1 MRQSKILIPTL
12 RELPQDVEV
21 LSHQMLLRGG
31 FIRQISSGIYAY
43 LPLAFRVLE
52 KIKGIIKKELQ
63 GIGAQEMAMP
73 HLVPAD
79 IWEKTGRIET
89 WGEQLYRL
97 QDRNE
102 RLQLLGAT
110 NEEVFSQLIADEVNS
125 YKRLP
130 INLFQIRSKFRDEKR
145 PRHGLLQAREFLM
158 QDAYSFHLTSE
169 SLNETYREYDGAYQ
183 RILTACGLSYRGV
196 MGDNELMGGKESKEF
211 MALSEIG
218 EDVVCFSTESDYA
231 ANLEVATSLYT
242 KKMAQ
247 ASFLPLTK
255 ASTPK
260 ITKIA
265 EIGDF
270 FQVPLEKVMKS
281 RLYYGDEAPI
291 MVVVRG
297 DHEINELK
305 LKRFLQV
312 QILRS
317 ATPEEAQ
324 QLIGADFGFL
334 GPVSLPEEV
343 KLYGDFAVQDM
354 DNAIAGANETD
365 YHLINVNSG
374 RDFTPEAYGD
384 LRYVLEGDPAP
395 DGQGVLAFARGI
407 ELGHIFK
414 LGTRYSEIFDAT
426 VLDETGQYVP
436 VEMGSYGL
444 GVSRMLA
451 AIVEQ
456 HGDSEGISWPRNIAP
471 FDLHIV
477 QMSMGDEIQ
486 TTLTNELEEQLTE
499 HGYEVLVD
507 DRKERAGVKFVDA
520 DLIGCPLRITV
531 GKKAMDNIVEVKLK
545 RTGAMLEIRKEEL
558 LDTIPILLTSAEAD

>member
-31 FIRQISSGIYAY
+31 FIRQVSSGVYAY

-52 KIKGIIKKELQ
+52 KIKGIIRKELQ

-73 HLVPAD
+73 HLVPGD
-79 IWEKTGRIET
+79 IWEKTGRLTT
-89 WGEQLYRL
+89 WGEQLYHL

-110 NEEVFSQLIADEVNS
+110 NEEVFTQLIADEVNS

-158 QDAYSFHLTSE
+158 QDAYSFHLTQP
-169 SLNETYREYDGAYQ
+169 SLNETYHQYEEAYK
-183 RILTACGLSYRGV
+183 RILTACGLSYRWV
-196 MGDNELMGGKESKEF
+196 IGDNELMGGKESKEF
-211 MALSEIG
+211 MALSDMG
-218 EDVVCFSTESDYA
+218 EDVVCFSTDSDYA

-242 KKMAQ
+242 KKLAQ

-255 ASTPK
+255 ESTPK
-260 ITKIA
+260 RTKITEIA
-265 EIGDF
+265 EF
-270 FQVPLEKVMKS
+270 FQVPVDKVIKS
-281 RLYYGDEAPI
+281 RLYYGDDVPI

-324 QLIGADFGFL
+324 QVIGADFGFL
-334 GPVSLPEEV
+334 GPVALPEEV

-365 YHLINVNSG
+365 YHLFNVNSG
-374 RDFTPEAYGD
+374 RDFTPIAYGD

-414 LGTRYSEIFDAT
+414 LGTHYSEIFDAT

-456 HGDSEGISWPRNIAP
+456 HADSEGISWPRNIAP

-477 QMSMGDEIQ
+477 QMNMEDEFQ
-486 TTLTNELEEQLTE
+486 TALTQELETNLAE
-499 HGYEVLVD
+499 HGYEILVD

-545 RTGAMLEIRKEEL
+545 RTGAMVEVRKEEL
-558 LDTIPILLTSAEAD
+558 LDTIPILLTSAEAE